1 MLTFIIVWT
10 VISLPVL
17 LYNLYKM
24 YAIEE
29 AWDVLLYPRLH
40 RFWVEKEL
48 TGAWIVVMDLFYTI
62 FFLPAV
68 VMYFEFV
75 LLMMLLALVVYWVD
89 MIFDKRRKKRKK

>member
-17 LYNLYKM
+17 TYNLYKS
-24 YAIEE
+24 YEIEE
-29 AWDVLLYPRLH
+29 MWDVLLYPRLH

-68 VMYFEFV
+68 VIYFEVV
-75 LLMMLLALVVYWVD
+75 LGMMLLALVAYWVD
-89 MIFDKRRKKRKK
+89 SAIDKRRKKRKK